1 MRQQA
6 QSIQHPAHAAN
17 MRLRVKAR
25 WQQRLP
31 RHSEGV
37 QGNAAASP
45 DAFSILPMSNLCA
58 CMSKHASQLGWHD
71 ALECVQGIATSSPDA
86 FSILRM
92 SKKLRLHVDACS
104 QLGWHDTLRRVQSFE
119 SFASASPMHSRSCT
133 YNEYALACRG
143 TQTAKAATTT

>member
-6 QSIQHPAHAAN
+6 RCIQQPAHAAN

-45 DAFSILPMSNLCA
+45 DAFSILPMSNSCA

-71 ALECVQGIATSSPDA
+71 ALECVQGIATASPDA
-86 FSILRM
+86 FRILRM
-92 SKKLRLHVDACS
+92 SQNLRLHVHACS
-104 QLGWHDTLRRVQSFE
+104 QLGWHVILRCVQ
-119 SFASASPMHSRSCT
+119 SFASANPMHSRSGT

-143 TQTAKAATTT
+143 TQAAKAATIY